1 MLLMVISASLD
12 MDRPDLALER
22 VSVRPCLQRMSQNEG
37 QGVGSQEP
45 PVEGLLETRQ
55 GVQLV
60 TGEKS
65 TITVTPNW
73 RGAGW
78 WVDAVGARSSP

>member
-22 VSVRPCLQRMSQNEG
+22 VRPCLQRRSQNEG